1 MADNEIPIL
10 VTADSSQAKE
20 QLEKAGDS
28 VQMLSDLIGVTVP
41 AGVTKMLASCELIA
55 PALDA
60 AFAPLAIISLGMAL
74 IDVTDKVSKFV
85 ADAVTGA
92 SSMSKFTDQIKSDNK
107 VLEDLAQKTKAAN
120 RELALLNAP
129 DQKSKNAL
137 KLQFQIEDQGGS
149 AAQFKQQLEQKQQE
163 LKKLM
168 TDTTTVAIDNQ
179 AAGITSYEQTLV
191 SETEEGAQQIEK
203 LKSEIIILAKEQG
216 AAAAAEAVTHKQNQL
231 ALDQEASKTAAL
243 AAQKAAAAAQEKARR
258 DADAAVAQKFVDGV
272 LQNHNKILTAKQLE
286 EEATKDQITAEQ
298 AIALS
303 GLANVKVDEQ
313 RAQFAQKHGENL
325 EKIAQLNRDIT
336 DKQAQHNAALQ
347 IALGYTTQ
355 LKADS
360 QALAI
365 LEKDKS
371 AAITESNS
379 RLIAQQAIVKQLGT
393 DTMDGMLGSPA
404 QKAAYQKA
412 LLDFQKLKIEELNL
426 EKKYDD
432 QITGLQLRLANT
444 SAAQI
449 RKQMLDWQNLY
460 KEMTNQFMS
469 SLNSMNQ
476 SLVSF
481 VVTGKGNWKNLASS
495 AIESMLSMVLKYE
508 ESKAIMEILDALGLS
523 KKKIANAAEA
533 HSSASTASANT
544 LADLPYPF
552 NIPAAAQ
559 VLSIGDG
566 LAVEA
571 ISSAGGD
578 WRVDR
583 DRLNFVHANETILP
597 AGIAGKLRNM
607 VESGSNGGQTVVV
620 NHTVQAVDASS
631 FQQHIRRHSNMI
643 ANEVTRALKRKRA

>member
-313 RAQFAQKHGENL
+313 RAQFAQKRGENL